1 MTNTN
6 NEILRPCDI
15 EEGKDTSRVNN
26 AVFNG
31 GTREEVEALL
41 DECEKCPKYS
51 QCDNVALLNDRLKVL
66 EVKELTDP
74 KEQWEALKELVYIE
88 DMEVEKIETTPSKYG
103 LYNKYKVVLETR
115 IRTYNS
121 TKLYET
127 EFSDSIMNH
136 TRGERSADVEIF
148 GCIYRDMECAR
159 SVTDLQDF
167 CESFGY
173 EIKDLR
179 KAQEVYEACRVA
191 EKYFEEVFTKGQLA
205 IIAELLDEWGY

>member
-6 NEILRPCDI
+6 NEFLRPCDI
-15 EEGKDTSRVNN
+15 EEGKNTSRLNN

-31 GTREEVEALL
+31 GPREEIEEIL
-41 DECEKCPKYS
+41 DESEKCPKNS
-51 QCDNVALLNDRLKVL
+51 SCDNVELLNNRLRVL

-74 KEQWEALKELVYIE
+74 KEQWEALKELVHIE
-88 DMEVEKIETTPSKYG
+88 DMEVEKIGDTAGEYG
-103 LYNKYKVVLETR
+103 TYSKYKVVLDTR
-115 IRTYNS
+115 IRTYNC

-167 CESFGY
+167 CESFEY

-179 KAQEVYEACRVA
+179 KAQEVYKVCRVA
-191 EKYFEEVFTKGQLA
+191 EKYFEEVFTKKQLA